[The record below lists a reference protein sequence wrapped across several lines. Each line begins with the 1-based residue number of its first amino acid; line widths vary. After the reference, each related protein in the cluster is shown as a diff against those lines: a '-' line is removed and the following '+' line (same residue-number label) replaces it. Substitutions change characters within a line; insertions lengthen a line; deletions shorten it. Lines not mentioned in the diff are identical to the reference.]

1 MKCRNLIAAA
11 LLVVVPA
18 LAPSQEADEIVN
30 WRWTAVPT
38 PSASERVYE
47 LRFNASIA
55 GGYIVYG
62 SDFQVDI
69 GPRPTRLKFD
79 APEAVTPRGSLQSA
93 GTHRK
98 LDPVF
103 KGEYSYF
110 DGKAQLTQQVAVKNG
125 VSRVSGTIRG
135 QTCRE
140 ADGTC
145 ALFNQRFE
153 IDLP

>member
-1 MKCRNLIAAA
+1 MKYRNLLAAA
-11 LLVVVPA
+11 LLAALPA
-18 LAPSQEADEIVN
+18 LTPAQEADNIIS
-30 WRWTAVPT
+30 WQWTALPT
-38 PSASERVYE
+38 PAAGERVYE
-47 LRFNASIA
+47 LRFTGGIA

-69 GPRPTRLKFD
+69 GPRPTRLKLD
-79 APEAVTPRGSLQSA
+79 APEAVTPRGSLLSA
-93 GTHRK
+93 GTHRR

-110 DGKAQLTQQVAVKNG
+110 ESKAQLTQQVAVKSG
-125 VSRVSGTIRG
+125 VTRVSGTIRG

>member
-1 MKCRNLIAAA
+1 MKYRNLLAAA
-11 LLVVVPA
+11 LLAALPA
-18 LAPSQEADEIVN
+18 LTPAQETDNIIN
-30 WRWTAVPT
+30 WQWTAVPA
-38 PSASERVYE
+38 PAAGEHVYE
-47 LRFNASIA
+47 LHFTGGIAS
-55 GGYIVYG
+55 GYIVYG

-69 GPRPTRLKFD
+69 GPRPTRLKLD
-79 APEAVTPRGSLQSA
+79 APEAVTTRGSLQSA
-93 GTHRK
+93 GTHRR

-110 DGKAQLTQQVAVKNG
+110 ESKAQLTQQVAVKSG
-125 VSRVSGTIRG
+125 VTRVSGTIRG

>member
-1 MKCRNLIAAA
+1 MKYRNLLAAA
-11 LLVVVPA
+11 LLAALPA
-18 LAPSQEADEIVN
+18 LTPAQEADNIIS
-30 WRWTAVPT
+30 WQWTALP
-38 PSASERVYE
+38 AAFAADRVYE
-47 LRFNASIA
+47 LHFTGSIA

-69 GPRPTRLKFD
+69 GPRPTRLKLD

-93 GTHRK
+93 GTHRRV
-98 LDPVF
+98 DPVF

-110 DGKAQLTQQVAVKNG
+110 DGKARLTQQVAVKSG
-125 VSRVSGTIRG
+125 VTRVSGTIRG